1 MLVTRFLGLFLAAA
15 MVMPAVADDNT
26 ATKSN
31 EDGVSSEVRKENQKK
46 MDGRLAASQV
56 IGASIYGTNKEETIG
71 SVNDI
76 VMNKDGKVVYI
87 IAGSGGLAG
96 VGETEHAV
104 PAKAVKVNWT
114 SDGDNDG
121 DKELRISLPMT
132 AEDLKN
138 APALSLEHASD
149 LTVASFADRNAKYF
163 KSTDT
168 KQLNANNMYLV
179 SEIDGLTA
187 SGTDNESVG
196 TVADIVFTHKQDQCK
211 AEYYIIGSGGVAGIG
226 AEYTAVPVNK
236 VKITKTADG
245 QYTAAVQASETIL
258 GAAPKVTSDHYYSEL
273 GDENVRE
280 NVKNAFDEADSK

>member
-15 MVMPAVADDNT
+15 LVVPAIADDNT

-31 EDGVSSEVRKENQKK
+31 EDGVSVEVRKENQKK

-56 IGASIYGTNKEETIG
+56 IGASIYGTNKEDTIG

-104 PAKAVKVNWT
+104 PAKAVQVDWV
-114 SDGDNDG
+114 SDGDDDG
-121 DKELRISLPMT
+121 DKMLKVSLPMT
-132 AEDLKN
+132 AEDLQN

-149 LTVASFADRNAKYF
+149 LTVASFTDRNGKYF
-163 KSTDT
+163 KSADSQ
-168 KQLNANNMYLV
+168 KMSADNMYLV

-187 SGTDNESVG
+187 TGTDNESVG
-196 TVADIVFTHKQDQCK
+196 TVADIVFTHKDECK
-211 AEYYIIGSGGVAGIG
+211 AEYYIISSGGVAGIG
-226 AEYTAVPVNK
+226 SEYTAVPLKK
-236 VKITKTADG
+236 VTITKTADN
-245 QYTAAVQASETIL
+245 QYTAAVQANETIL

-273 GDENVRE
+273 GDKNVRE
-280 NVKNAFDEADSK
+280 NVDNAFSEAESK

>member
-15 MVMPAVADDNT
+15 MVMPAIADDNT

-31 EDGVSSEVRKENQKK
+31 EDGVSKEVRKENQKK

-56 IGASIYGTNKEETIG
+56 IGASIYGSNKDETIG
-71 SVNDI
+71 SVNDL
-76 VMNKDGKVVYI
+76 VMNKDGEVVYI

-104 PAKAVKVNWT
+104 PAKAVKVNWV

-121 DKELRISLPMT
+121 DKSLQVSLPMT

-149 LTVASFADRNAKYF
+149 LTVAAFTDRNTKYF
-163 KSTDT
+163 KSAEGKQMNTD
-168 KQLNANNMYLV
+168 NMYLV
-179 SEIDGLTA
+179 SEIDGLDAT
-187 SGTDNESVG
+187 GTDNESLG
-196 TVADIVFTHKQDQCK
+196 TVADIVFTHNDQCK

-226 AEYTAVPVNK
+226 TEYTAVPVEK
-236 VKITKTADG
+236 VTITKTADN
-245 QYTAAVQASETIL
+245 QYTAAVQANETIL

-280 NVKNAFDEADSK
+280 NVENAFAEAEAK